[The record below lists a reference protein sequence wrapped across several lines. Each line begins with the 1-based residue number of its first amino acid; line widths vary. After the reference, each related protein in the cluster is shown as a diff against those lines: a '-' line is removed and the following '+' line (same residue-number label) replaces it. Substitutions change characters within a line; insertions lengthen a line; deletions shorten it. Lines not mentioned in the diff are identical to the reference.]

1 MFSAPRAE
9 SRRRVSATDDG
20 HAVYSD
26 RMPVPFP
33 PGGGGFAMVG
43 AVAGPLMMV
52 AMAFSQRGPVRTL
65 LKADADAPERARRAA
80 SLGID
85 EAHLV
90 PLMKS
95 GVVVREADGC
105 VWVVREKARR
115 RSWKIM
121 LRVGAVVIAIGAVIL
136 AIFEIGG

>member
-1 MFSAPRAE
+1 
-9 SRRRVSATDDG
+9 
-20 HAVYSD
+20 
-26 RMPVPFP
+26 
-33 PGGGGFAMVG
+33 
-43 AVAGPLMMV
+43 MMV

-115 RSWKIM
+115 RSWRIT
-121 LRVGAVVIAIGAVIL
+121 LRVGAVVVAIGAVVL